1 MMHKLNSWRREAPLD
16 RQTVGRLFYKPPPAE
31 ADASVTYLRSTL
43 AQYKQKQPPKVSS
56 APKRKLSANTN

>member
-1 MMHKLNSWRREAPLD
+1 MEGRMSEAESIARYGL
-16 RQTVGRLFYKPPPAE
+16 PPAE